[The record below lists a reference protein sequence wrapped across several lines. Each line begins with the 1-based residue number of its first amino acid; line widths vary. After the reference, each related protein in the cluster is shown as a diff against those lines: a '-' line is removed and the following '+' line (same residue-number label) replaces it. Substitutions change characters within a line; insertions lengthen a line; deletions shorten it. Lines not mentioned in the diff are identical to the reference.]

1 MGAATHLKGLHLEV
15 RHPCVHSYFPYL
27 VHHLRA
33 PDHPPLFSKGCF
45 EQKVPARVLVKK
57 AKKMKK
63 DMEKKINKK

>member
-33 PDHPPLFSKGCF
+33 PDHPPLLLKGASAKSASK
-45 EQKVPARVLVKK
+45 VLEE
-57 AKKMKK
+57 
-63 DMEKKINKK
+63 DDEDEY